1 MEKIVFLGA
10 AILLAS
16 FTLNQEPALAM
27 GGDDK
32 PAASTAK
39 QDFDAGEKAIKA
51 AKYDQAIGLMKKVVA
66 QEAKNA
72 NAHNYLGY
80 AYRKKG
86 DLKLAA
92 QYYNTALKLNPDHKG
107 ALEYQ
112 GEMFLMLKDLTS
124 AQKNLAR
131 LQQLC
136 PNGCEEREDLEH
148 DVKEYMISHPKKG
161 S

>member
-1 MEKIVFLGA
+1 MKKVVFLGA
-10 AILLAS
+10 AIVLAS
-16 FTLNQEPALAM
+16 FSLNQKPAIAM

-32 PAASTAK
+32 PVTSTAK

-51 AKYDQAIGLMKKVVA
+51 AKYDEAIGLMKKVVA

-72 NAHNYLGY
+72 NAHNYLGF

-92 QYYNTALKLNPDHKG
+92 QYYTIALKLNPDHKG

-124 AQKNLAR
+124 AQKNLTR
-131 LQQLC
+131 LRELC
-136 PNGCEEREDLEH
+136 PKGCEEREDLEH
-148 DVKEYMISHPKKG
+148 DVKEYRASHPKEG